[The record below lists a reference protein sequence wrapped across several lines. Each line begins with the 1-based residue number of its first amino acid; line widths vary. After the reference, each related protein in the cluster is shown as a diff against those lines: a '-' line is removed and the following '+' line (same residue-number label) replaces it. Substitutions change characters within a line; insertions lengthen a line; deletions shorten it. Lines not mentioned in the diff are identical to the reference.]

1 MRVKVNTEIDLPTSV
16 AERVAEEVLLLDII
30 RLQSPHANEE
40 SKRNILPA
48 LLIVADYW
56 MGDSVEDRIDDL
68 ICP

>member
-1 MRVKVNTEIDLPTSV
+1 MKVKVNTEIDLPTSV

-40 SKRNILPA
+40 SKQNILPA

-56 MGDSVEDRIDDL
+56 MGNSVDDRIDDL